1 MFGIWLVHTLNASDT
16 TGLDQPHDYKKE
28 MYDWEEMICLKR
40 VVELLCTSLFAI
52 MTALV

>member
-1 MFGIWLVHTLNASDT
+1 MFAIWFVHTPNAEDT

-28 MYDWEEMICLKR
+28 MYDWEEMICLNR
-40 VVELLCTSLFAI
+40 VVELLYTSLFAI